1 MLSELTFRCRKRTD
15 SNPQDDYIS
24 TRRLRKLGYG
34 KAILAVTAFGSEEL
48 NQSWFQAGSDD
59 FLEKPTNKQELI
71 SAVLRQTTAEKESV
85 L

>member
-1 MLSELTFRCRKRTD
+1 MDGLE
-15 SNPQDDYIS
+15 S

-34 KAILAVTAFGSEEL
+34 EAILAVTTFGSVEL
-48 NQSWFQAGSDD
+48 NQSWFQAGSDE

-71 SAVLRQTTAEKESV
+71 SAVLRQTTAEKESA